1 MEERKST
8 NPAFV
13 ILLIAALL
21 AAGVCV
27 YLGLA
32 LDKAEK
38 RANGYKSAYEALVE
52 ENEALVEE
60 NEARAE
66 EAAAAKR
73 TSLQY
78 ENDLREVTYLMLDGG
93 VTAENC
99 CNLIH
104 SVWHNCIFEVRDS
117 ETDKYTLTESGAF
130 YEDFND
136 ALANLFGDKSFI
148 RDCAAL
154 QSNRDDVAARIRN
167 LKNPPD
173 EWRDAYNDLLL
184 YYDSYY
190 DFTDLALYPQ
200 CSLNEFKEL
209 FKEYDGESLKRFDRM
224 NLYLD

>member
-1 MEERKST
+1 MEDKKRT

-21 AAGVCV
+21 AAGVIV
-27 YLGLA
+27 YLGFA
-32 LDKAEK
+32 LDRAEK
-38 RANGYKSAYEALVE
+38 RANGYKAAY
-52 ENEALVEE
+52 EALVEE

-66 EAAAAKR
+66 DAAAAKR
-73 TSLQY
+73 ASLQY

-99 CNLIH
+99 CNRIQ
-104 SVWHNCIFEVRDS
+104 SVWYNCIFELRDA
-117 ETDKYTLTESGAF
+117 ETDKFTLTESGAF

-136 ALANLFGDKSFI
+136 ALDNLFRDKAFVQ
-148 RDCAAL
+148 DCADL

-184 YYDSYY
+184 YYDAYY
-190 DFTDLALYPQ
+190 DFTDLAIYPQ
-200 CSLNEFKEL
+200 YSLNEFME
-209 FKEYDGESLKRFDRM
+209 FFDDYDGEALKRFDRM
-224 NLYLD
+224 KLYFD